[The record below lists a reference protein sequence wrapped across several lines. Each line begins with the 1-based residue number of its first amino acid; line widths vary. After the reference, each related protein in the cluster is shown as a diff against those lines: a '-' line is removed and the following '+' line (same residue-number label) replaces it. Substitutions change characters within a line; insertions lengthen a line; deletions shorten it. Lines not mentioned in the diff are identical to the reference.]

1 MKSWTAKLVML
12 FVFSGLS
19 AVMKVAKERMYL
31 EFDMVTQV
39 ILSIFNRTGED
50 FISGVAGMV

>member
-1 MKSWTAKLVML
+1 VS
-12 FVFSGLS
+12 SG
-19 AVMKVAKERMYL
+19 AKVAKERMYL

-50 FISGVAGMV
+50 LLSGVAGMV